1 MIHGHDFGPMVA
13 LCLANG
19 VLLGWALGASRPGYY
34 VALAAAA
41 GTMMNLAY
49 VVAGRLW
56 QRP

>member
-1 MIHGHDFGPMVA
+1 MIRAHDFGPTLG

-19 VLLGWALGASRPGYY
+19 LLLGMALGASRPGYY

-41 GTMMNLAY
+41 GTLMNLAY